1 MNKPQLIFA
10 THNPNKLAEAKQILR
25 DYYEVVG
32 LSELGFHDEIP
43 ETASTIHGNAALK
56 AQAIWDRFGM
66 PCFSDDT
73 GLMVDALG
81 GAPGVYSARYAGP
94 EANAAANM
102 EKLLGELR
110 DSNHRTARFV
120 TVIAFIREGVL
131 HPFIGEVEG
140 EIVRDPRG
148 DAGFGYDPIFKP
160 TQSDL
165 TFAQMKPEEKHALSH
180 RGRALKKFLAYLDST
195 SPAS

>member
-10 THNPNKLAEAKQILR
+10 THNSNKLAEAREILR

-56 AQAIWDRFGM
+56 AQAIWDRFGL

-73 GLMVDALG
+73 GLMVDALDG
-81 GAPGVYSARYAGP
+81 EPGVYSARYAGP
-94 EANAAANM
+94 EANAEANM
-102 EKLLGELR
+102 KKLLHKLG
-110 DSNHRTARFV
+110 DATHRTARFV
-120 TVIAFIREGVL
+120 TVIAFIRDGVL

-140 EIVRDPRG
+140 TIVRDPRG
-148 DAGFGYDPIFKP
+148 DAGFGYDPIFQP
-160 TQSDL
+160 LQSDL

-180 RGRALKKFLAYLDST
+180 RGRALKKFLAYLDHT
-195 SPAS
+195 TPAN